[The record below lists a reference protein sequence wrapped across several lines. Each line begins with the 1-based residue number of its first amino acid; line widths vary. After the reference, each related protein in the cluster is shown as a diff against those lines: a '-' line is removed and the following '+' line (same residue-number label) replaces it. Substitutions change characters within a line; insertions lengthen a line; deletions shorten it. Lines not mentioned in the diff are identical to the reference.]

1 MFKSEGDNCVN
12 QMIMVYGASNN
23 LLILGKPLFSNS
35 NITVNYETKLIGL
48 SNGKDLNPVKIDYT
62 PRVIILFVTFALI
75 AGALGLLGK

>member
-1 MFKSEGDNCVN
+1 
-12 QMIMVYGASNN
+12 MIMVYGASNN

-35 NITVNYETKLIGL
+35 NITVNYEANLIGL

-62 PRVIILFVTFALI
+62 PRVIILFVTFTLI